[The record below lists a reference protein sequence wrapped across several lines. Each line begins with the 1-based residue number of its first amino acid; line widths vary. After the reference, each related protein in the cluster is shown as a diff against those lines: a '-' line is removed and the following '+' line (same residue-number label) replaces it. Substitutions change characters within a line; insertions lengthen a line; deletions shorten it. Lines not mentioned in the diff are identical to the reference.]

1 MRWPA
6 SLLSLGWVVRSQHST
21 ADDQAPLL
29 LVSRTAFDAT
39 AATVHVLPHHHLE
52 LEAHTGVTVDVDDLE
67 DLHHHPQRL
76 GAPAEGSLVMGV
88 FVDDMLR
95 HAAVRNGPR
104 IVRGRWSHLMAD
116 TSDELRE
123 FASRLRLNPAWI
135 QEPATVLEHYDV
147 TAAVREHA
155 LRLGAV
161 RIAYG

>member
-1 MRWPA
+1 
-6 SLLSLGWVVRSQHST
+6 
-21 ADDQAPLL
+21 
-29 LVSRTAFDAT
+29 
-39 AATVHVLPHHHLE
+39 
-52 LEAHTGVTVDVDDLE
+52 
-67 DLHHHPQRL
+67 
-76 GAPAEGSLVMGV
+76 MGV